1 MHMQASQSKQVAD
14 RSPADVAKLFKSLS
28 DPTRLR
34 ILVLLVQTEAEICV
48 CEFVDSLQE
57 RQYNVSKH
65 IRVLENAGAVVGL
78 KEGRFTYY
86 RLAESVTARDSVG
99 LWEYIVSQLHDS
111 GVCQEDIKRFN
122 ARLTLREDGRC
133 RVGVQTA
140 SLAA

>member
-1 MHMQASQSKQVAD
+1 MQASQNKQVAD

-34 ILVLLVQTEAEICV
+34 ILALLVQTEAEICV

-65 IRVLENAGAVVGL
+65 VRVLENAGAVVCE

-86 RLAESVTARDSVG
+86 RLAESVSARDSVA
-99 LWEYIVSQLHDS
+99 LWEYIVTQLRDNR
-111 GVCQEDIKRFN
+111 VCQEDSKRFK

-140 SLAA
+140 SLSA